1 MGNDQD
7 DMVIIPYTTA
17 MERVDGID
25 YLRMLYV
32 VAKDENGIDR
42 LQSDIENLLRVRH
55 GIKDTNLDDF
65 NIQNYELYHGNNGRD
80 NRHINLILRCCCSH
94 FPRSRWYRD
103 YEYYAR
109 IRYGT
114 DS

>member
-25 YLRMLYV
+25 YLRMIYV
-32 VAKDENGIDR
+32 VGKDENGIDR

-65 NIQNYELYHGNNGRD
+65 NIQNMNSIMETMGETTGTLTLFLGLLR
-80 NRHINLILRCCCSH
+80 LISLVVGG
-94 FPRSRWYRD
+94 
-103 YEYYAR
+103 
-109 IRYGT
+109 IRAL
-114 DS
+114 